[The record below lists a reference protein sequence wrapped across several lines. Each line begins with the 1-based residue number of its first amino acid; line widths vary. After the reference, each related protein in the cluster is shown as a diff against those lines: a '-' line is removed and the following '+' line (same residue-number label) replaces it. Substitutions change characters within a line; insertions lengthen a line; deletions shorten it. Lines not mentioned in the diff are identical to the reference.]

1 MLNELEQ
8 ILREYFGDD
17 DLKITTQT
25 SLSSDLKIN
34 SLDLIN
40 LLLIM
45 EDEIGIKIP
54 DKALMEFKT
63 VGDVVEYIESNR

>member
-40 LLLIM
+40 LLLII
-45 EDEIGIKIP
+45 EDELGIRIP

>member
-1 MLNELEQ
+1 MLNKLEQ

-63 VGDVVEYIESNR
+63 VGDVVEYIENNR

>member
-1 MLNELEQ
+1 MLKELEQ
-8 ILREYFGDD
+8 ILREYFDNEE
-17 DLKITTQT
+17 LTITPQT
-25 SLSSDLKIN
+25 SLTSDLKIN

-54 DKALMEFKT
+54 DKALMQFKT